1 LDGQVLAL
9 PIQMKIKHDHRFVLR
24 DCSCS
29 APSILFATFLKQ
41 TPAIITVPS
50 RPPLP
55 PAPAQKSDHSSFSLS
70 PGLIHNDQ
78 TRVPAAMRTNLLFG
92 DVRFEEDIRTAK
104 EIERR
109 QWLGDLQKQI
119 EDNKRSKFTR
129 HEVERRQ
136 DFLNEN
142 VQSLI
147 QEAANRHQT
156 TKETLTQPTGQDIN
170 RLNRPQA
177 SIYPAHDTIHETG
190 EFD

>member
-92 DVRFEEDIRTAK
+92 DVRFEEDIR
-104 EIERR
+104 
-109 QWLGDLQKQI
+109 QKQI